1 MEPGS
6 APRSPFPAL
15 CGLDHGRHAK
25 IALVTSTDQCGACL
39 SEGPGSLGQEFSAT
53 RTARMTMLACMADSE
68 GFWSYVHDDD
78 EAEGGRITRL
88 ARDVTAQ
95 YEMISGEK
103 ISLFLDRDILSWGD
117 NWREKIDHS
126 LETTAFFVAVLT
138 PRYFTSSECRRELRT
153 FVRGAEQIG
162 IKTLVLPLVYLDIPG
177 LNEDA
182 PQDDAVSLVKTFQW
196 ADWRQLRFADPSSGE
211 YRKAVAEL
219 AQRLVDANREILSQE
234 LTSATDTGRGDSPIP
249 SDNDEPGLIDLIAA
263 GEVAMPAWAETV
275 TALGTEMT
283 LFGTLTEGATKDIQD
298 ADQSG
303 KGAAGRLTVAR
314 KFAKELM
321 EPADRIMQLAN
332 KYASQSY
339 DVDAAFRTMIAAIP
353 DEVERDP
360 NAKSAACEFF
370 GMITT
375 LAQNSQ
381 DAMSGLK
388 AMVQQLGTAE
398 SLSRDLRPPL
408 QKLKKGLTIMIEAS
422 AVIDGWKK
430 AIADSPIDCSG
441 ASSVE
446 HVI

>member
-1 MEPGS
+1 
-6 APRSPFPAL
+6 
-15 CGLDHGRHAK
+15 
-25 IALVTSTDQCGACL
+25 
-39 SEGPGSLGQEFSAT
+39 
-53 RTARMTMLACMADSE
+53 MTMLACMADSE

-117 NWREKIDHS
+117 NWREKIDQS

-138 PRYFTSSECRRELRT
+138 PRYFTSSECRRELQT

-177 LNEDA
+177 LNEEA

-196 ADWRQLRFADPSSGE
+196 ADWRQLRFADTSSGE

-234 LTSATDTGRGDSPIP
+234 LTLATDTGGDESPPGP
-249 SDNDEPGLIDLIAA
+249 SDSNEPGLIDLIAA
-263 GEVAMPAWAETV
+263 GEIAMPAWAETV

-283 LFGTLTEGATKDIQD
+283 LFGTLAEGATKEIQD

-303 KGAAGRLTVAR
+303 KGAAGRLAVAR
-314 KFAKELM
+314 KFAKDLM

-339 DVDAAFRTMIAAIP
+339 DVDAAIRIMIAAIP
-353 DEVERDP
+353 DEIERDP
-360 NAKSAACEFF
+360 KAKSIACEFF
-370 GMITT
+370 DTITT
-375 LAQNSQ
+375 MAQSSQ

-430 AIADSPIDCSG
+430 AVADSPIDCSG
-441 ASSVE
+441 VSGATTS
-446 HVI
+446 